1 MPYRIDI
8 NRGVFGTS
16 RSLRLSGGSEL
27 KTTAT
32 GSRKRSSSILAG
44 PRYALYYPSRPS
56 RVSYFVR
63 FGNNRVNGELE
74 DVSGGMF
81 ALHDMDFSNSDET
94 VIGLGVVNGRFR
106 HGANVQYAMN
116 LQSHSHHHMNHVS
129 QDHENHSRVSSES
142 ESEYTNEHNHHHRSF
157 SEDLPHT
164 DRVLRGRWY
173 VIFICARRERK
184 FPPWLPQKSHKQIE
198 NTPHRA
204 RTPKQVQDR
213 HSNELER
220 HDLQYSYR

>member
-74 DVSGGMF
+74 DVSGGLF

-129 QDHENHSRVSSES
+129 RDHENHSRVSSES

-184 FPPWLPQKSHKQIE
+184 FERE
-198 NTPHRA
+198 NFPVATAEISQTNREHTTPR
-204 RTPKQVQDR
+204 
-213 HSNELER
+213 SNAKTGTRSTFE
-220 HDLQYSYR
+220 